1 MASKSFRNIVSV
13 IAMAN
18 GIALVIKSAT
28 SAKTPNALAD
38 KLDHECTQAFKLW
51 PGSLEKKELSGIY
64 DRLAAF
70 ESAFIPERGRPEF
83 LTSIALGLIEDLAQV
98 IKDPIKRTALDRVS
112 GALWKAHCY
121 YDRHLDKFETYEMA
135 NRCIDHW
142 NRN

>member
-38 KLDHECTQAFKLW
+38 KLDQECEQAFKLW
-51 PGSLEKKELSGIY
+51 PDSLDKKELDKIY
-64 DRLAAF
+64 ARLAEF
-70 ESAFIPERGRPEF
+70 ERVAIPERGRPEL
-83 LTSIALGLIEDLAQV
+83 LTSIALGLIDDLTQV
-98 IKDPIKRTALDRVS
+98 IRDPVKRTALQHIES
-112 GALWKAHCY
+112 ALDKIHGY
-121 YDRHLDKFETYEMA
+121 YDRRLDKFETYEMA
-135 NRCIDHW
+135 NQCIQHW